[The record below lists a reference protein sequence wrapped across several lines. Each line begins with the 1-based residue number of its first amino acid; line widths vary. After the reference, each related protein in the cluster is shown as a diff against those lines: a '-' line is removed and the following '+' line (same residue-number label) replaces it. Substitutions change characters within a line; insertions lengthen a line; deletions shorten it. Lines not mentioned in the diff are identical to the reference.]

1 MTKLIILTEKM
12 SPDWTILP
20 AANVVQ
26 MWCKCASIKICVLGV
41 TPPNNAY
48 KIAEPSF

>member
-12 SPDWTILP
+12 SPDWTILSAANVP

-26 MWCKCASIKICVLGV
+26 MWCICGANVVQMRCKCGANL
-41 TPPNNAY
+41 PA
-48 KIAEPSF
+48 